1 MTDTRAL
8 RQKIEQS
15 GMKYR
20 FVAETLGITPYG
32 LQKKIENVTEFKAS
46 EISKLSKLLKLS
58 AAEMTE
64 IFFCRKT

>member
-1 MTDTRAL
+1 
-8 RQKIEQS
+8 
-15 GMKYR
+15 MKYR

>member
-1 MTDTRAL
+1 MTNTSAL

-15 GMKYR
+15 GLKYR

-32 LQKKIENVTEFKAS
+32 LQKNIENVTEFKAS

-64 IFFCRKT
+64 IFFCRKA

>member
-1 MTDTRAL
+1 MTNTSAL

-15 GMKYR
+15 GLKYR

-46 EISKLSKLLKLS
+46 EISKLLKLLKLS

-64 IFFCRKT
+64 IFFCRKA

>member
-1 MTDTRAL
+1 MTNTSAL

-15 GMKYR
+15 GLKYR
-20 FVAETLGITPYG
+20 FVAEMLGITPYG

-64 IFFCRKT
+64 IFFCRKA